1 MLGFIW
7 KFFSKSNRTYQLKKE
22 GNGVYVFVISGSLKI
37 GDTVLNQRDALGITE
52 TDHFDMEIEENSEVL
67 LIEVPMSLPRVK

>member
-1 MLGFIW
+1 MGSFY
-7 KFFSKSNRTYQLKKE
+7 KKSNRKKKKKKE

-37 GDTVLNQRDALGITE
+37 GDTVLNQRDALEITE
-52 TDHFDMEIEENSEVL
+52 TDHFDMEIEEDSEVL